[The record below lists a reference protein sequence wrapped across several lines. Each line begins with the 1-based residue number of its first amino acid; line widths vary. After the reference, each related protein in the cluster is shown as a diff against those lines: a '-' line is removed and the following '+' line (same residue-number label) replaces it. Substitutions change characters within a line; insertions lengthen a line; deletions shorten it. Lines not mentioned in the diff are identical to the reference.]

1 LKLATDILF
10 SLVRFHLSESL
21 HTFVAMAVPLW
32 HKLVFLLL
40 MFLIV
45 SGVWRAL
52 NRLSSVQKVLHKFP
66 VPVLLQWYTIC
77 FLAFAAFLL
86 ECLGNIV
93 LFDYR
98 DANWLDPDQ
107 IEDLWNERNISADL
121 RDDLALPGWLRWI
134 SLISPM
140 AGTVAFV
147 ILLVHAVLNVVHGSR
162 WRKENG
168 NEEEQVLSWK
178 TSDRQELVLLVITM
192 PAVFIIMSIRSTER
206 MWMVMRGWHTG
217 ANAATDLALFEENLE
232 LAAVCQYYTV
242 FIFSQICVSLLD
254 EQKGSK
260 DMKTAIKFVGFQGV
274 YAWCLIGS
282 VHSILLFVI
291 AFFGHHIDES
301 DPTQVAVLAKG
312 RAAEKT
318 VGTIAS
324 VLSLLCTYNMLVVCK
339 LPYMKKAL
347 GNASMKF
354 NGTKI
359 LLLLGPNQLK
369 ILMSLTTDAAIA
381 GPKKQLASFLD
392 LSTERAML
400 LHSSLLSIECLAVV
414 ILNLVSWRGDAERIH
429 MYGNDYV
436 KLEDE

>member
-1 LKLATDILF
+1 
-10 SLVRFHLSESL
+10 
-21 HTFVAMAVPLW
+21 MAVPFW
-32 HKLVFLLL
+32 HKLVFIVLIFL
-40 MFLIV
+40 ML
-45 SGVWRAL
+45 SGSWRAL
-52 NRLSSVQKVLHKFP
+52 NRLPSVQKVLHKLPAP
-66 VPVLLQWYTIC
+66 VILQWYTIC
-77 FLAFAAFLL
+77 FFAFGAFLL

-98 DANWLDPDQ
+98 AANWLDPEQ
-107 IEDLWNERNISADL
+107 IEDLWDKNNISQDL
-121 RDDLALPGWLRWI
+121 RDDYALPGWLRWI
-134 SLISPM
+134 SLVSPM
-140 AGTVAFV
+140 VGTVAFV
-147 ILLVHAVLNVVHGSR
+147 ILLIHAALNVRSGAR
-162 WRKENG
+162 WRKEYG
-168 NEEEQVLSWK
+168 SEEEKELNWK
-178 TSDRQELVLLVITM
+178 SSTRQELVLLVITM
-192 PAVFIIMSIRSTER
+192 PAVFIIMSVRSTER
-206 MWMVMRGWHTG
+206 MWMVMRGFHTG
-217 ANAATDLALFEENLE
+217 AEAVTDLALFEENLE

-242 FIFSQICVSLLD
+242 FVFSQICVSLLE

-274 YAWCLIGS
+274 YAWCLVGS
-282 VHSILLFVI
+282 IHSIILFVI
-291 AFFGHHIDES
+291 AFFGHHIDQS
-301 DPTQVAVLAKG
+301 DPDQVAVLAKG

-369 ILMSLTTDAAIA
+369 ILMSLTTDAAVM
-381 GPKKQLASFLD
+381 GPKKQLANFLD

-414 ILNLVSWRGDAERIH
+414 ILNLVSWRGSADAEKIH
-429 MYGNDYV
+429 MYGDVYT